1 MAFITML
8 LGQQYRKVIQIFIRQ
23 KQEKEKM
30 AKMIIRREPLKEGL
44 MNKVIPIKDLCRI
57 FAGGVIMLTTATIL
71 AMALLGIAIPL

>member
-1 MAFITML
+1 
-8 LGQQYRKVIQIFIRQ
+8 
-23 KQEKEKM
+23 M